1 MLTNKSDSRGAHSK
15 QCCGI
20 EKNPSSRELSREEK
34 TKLQPVCLAGL
45 VGVVVPDEKI
55 LVPHKTSPMW
65 STESVMIILNQKS
78 LLGISLVRRGFS
90 EVQRK
95 LISQPAD
102 SAHSGGSKRLQE
114 TVACSA
120 QCSSQPAQF
129 FPVQRTEW
137 LRLSFW
143 SQN

>member
-1 MLTNKSDSRGAHSK
+1 MLLNKSDSRGTHSK
-15 QCCGI
+15 QRCGR
-20 EKNPSSRELSREEK
+20 EESPSGRELSREEE
-34 TKLQPVCLAGL
+34 TKLQPVCLGGL
-45 VGVVVPDEKI
+45 VGDVVPNEKI

-114 TVACSA
+114 TVPCSA

-129 FPVQRTEW
+129 FPVWRT
-137 LRLSFW
+137 RVVAPSFW